1 MDVFNGLVGEQM
13 RIMEKLLYLQGELER
28 CEEIEAQLQILQK
41 ETELKEVQI
50 EIINMKEELKEIQK
64 IFEIQTEKVIRVYQE
79 NELKL
84 SSSS

>member
-28 CEEIEAQLQILQK
+28 CEEIETQLLILQK

-50 EIINMKEELKEIQK
+50 EISNMKEELKKIQK
-64 IFEIQTEKVIRVYQE
+64 IFELQTEKVIKVYQE